1 MSVISDYKDVGVGA
15 NQTILQHEDEEA
27 EMMYGWQT
35 NAFTDN
41 HHVIISENYLIF
53 VLLLVSCLLLQHFV
67 NGWKYQ
73 ILPSSAAT
81 ILLSMLVGFGIRLLD
96 TSIAGPTPIF
106 LNFSTEVF
114 YFGLLPPIIFNSGY
128 HLRRIIFYKNIDAIL
143 SLAFVGTF
151 GSIIVL
157 AIGIYY
163 TTNNFDMF
171 INNGLQFNM
180 MESIAFGALLSSTD
194 PVATL
199 SIYQRSGI
207 ETNLYYLV
215 FGESVLNDAVAITV
229 YKLASNFII
238 RTPSDPLIPLFMIL
252 NFIVIFIG
260 SSFIGYLCGLLLAL
274 IFKLLH
280 FPGDK
285 VSPIALTLCS
295 AYLPFFL
302 AEALQLSGIVA
313 IFFAGISTRRYVMK
327 NTKESIKIISA
338 SVFECLSYLA
348 ETTCFIIMGLAMV
361 LQDFHFTRIEVMV
374 FIAIAFALCIFAR
387 FMNIYGL
394 LGLVSQQNRIV
405 SPVIILSMHHYLLS
419 SDILHL

>member
-1 MSVISDYKDVGVGA
+1 MDSFSTFAGSNGNDSQLLNEEDV
-15 NQTILQHEDEEA
+15 

-53 VLLLVSCLLLQHFV
+53 VILLVCSLLLQYMLNACSV
-67 NGWKYQ
+67 Q
-73 ILPSSAAT
+73 VIPSSAAT
-81 ILLSMLVGFGIRLLD
+81 ILLTMLIGFGIRILD
-96 TSIAGPTPIF
+96 SAMIGPTPIF
-106 LNFSTEVF
+106 LDFSTEVF

-128 HLRRIIFYKNIDAIL
+128 HLRRIVFYKNIDAIL
-143 SLAFVGTF
+143 SLAFLGTF
-151 GSIIVL
+151 GSIIIL
-157 AIGIYY
+157 ASGIYY
-163 TTNNFDMF
+163 CTNFVGLF
-171 INNGLQFNM
+171 ISSRLQFNM

-199 SIYQRSGI
+199 SIYQRLGI

-229 YKLASNFII
+229 YKLSSNFII
-238 RTPSDPLIPLFMIL
+238 RTPSDPWIPVFMLI
-252 NFIVIFIG
+252 NFIIIFIG

-274 IFKLLH
+274 VFKFFD
-280 FPGDK
+280 FPKDK
-285 VSPIALTLCS
+285 ISPMALTLCS

-327 NTKESIKIISA
+327 NTKGSIKIISA
-338 SVFECLSYLA
+338 SIFESISYLA

-361 LQDFHFTRIEVMV
+361 LQDFHFSRKEVIC
-374 FIAIAFALCIFAR
+374 FISLTFVLCVLAR
-387 FMNIYGL
+387 MINVYGL
-394 LGLVSQQNRIV
+394 LGLVSVDMN
-405 SPVIILSMHHYLLS
+405 
-419 SDILHL
+419 